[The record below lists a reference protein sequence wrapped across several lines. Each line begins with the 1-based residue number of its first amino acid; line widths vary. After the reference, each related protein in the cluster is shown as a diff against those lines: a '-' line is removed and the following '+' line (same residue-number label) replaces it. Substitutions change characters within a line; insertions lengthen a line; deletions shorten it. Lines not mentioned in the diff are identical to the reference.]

1 VEEEE
6 LVVEV
11 PGAEV
16 VQAKGPLRGKDG
28 SSISCI
34 EQGWLGIIGF
44 TSK

>member
-1 VEEEE
+1 MEEEE

-16 VQAKGPLRGKDG
+16 VQAKGPLLGKDW
-28 SSISCI
+28 SSISCR
-34 EQGWLGIIGF
+34 EQGWLGMIGF